1 MIRSFGVA
9 ANSVA
14 ARLTNGLRVAW
25 AKNIFGS
32 QPDFQLMPRQQQ
44 YSMIYDNAIINQF
57 RTVAQFSAC

>member
-25 AKNIFGS
+25 AKNI
-32 QPDFQLMPRQQQ
+32 LA
-44 YSMIYDNAIINQF
+44 YSPTSN
-57 RTVAQFSAC
+57 